1 VTDELTTFDYDVAL
15 SFTGEDRA
23 YVDEIAEQLRSQ
35 GIRLFYDRY
44 EQANLWGKDLYE
56 HLAIFGRRLLDVC
69 VKFHAA
75 RGRRARVA

>member
-56 HLAIFGRRLLDVC
+56 HLGGRCC
-69 VKFHAA
+69 VSDSSVT
-75 RGRRARVA
+75 G